1 MVTDQGRTMQA
12 VVSFR
17 GLPIGDEDSLVSAEL
32 PLPELRPHDI
42 LVQVQAVSVNP
53 VDVKR
58 RAGLRD
64 GAGPTVLGYDGAG
77 IVSAVGP
84 AAVRYKVGDEV
95 YYAGDVTRQG
105 SNAAY
110 QAVDERIVGRK
121 PTQFSFAQAAAMPLT
136 TITAW
141 ETLFEKFR
149 LTATSEGALLVLSGA
164 GGVGSIL
171 TQLAK
176 KLTRLTVIA
185 TASREESRAFARA
198 MGADHVVDHHGDLAA
213 NVRAVVPDGADYIFS
228 PYSAANLDA
237 FAAIAKPFG
246 EITAIDGPP
255 GLDLSLLV
263 SKSVS
268 WHWELMFT
276 RSMYD
281 TPDLI
286 EQQRLLARAADLFDE
301 GTLSSTLTTTLEGF
315 TPATLRR
322 AHEIVES
329 GHAVG
334 KVVVAR

>member
-1 MVTDQGRTMQA
+1 MVTDQGQTMQA
-12 VVSFR
+12 IVSFR
-17 GLPIGDEDSLVSAEL
+17 GLPIADEESLVAAEI
-32 PLPELRPHDI
+32 PLPELRPRDI
-42 LVQVQAVSVNP
+42 LVRVEAVSVNP

-58 RAGLRD
+58 RAGLP
-64 GAGPTVLGYDGAG
+64 AGGDPKVLGYDAAG
-77 IVSAVGP
+77 VVSAVGP
-84 AAVRYKVGDEV
+84 SVRHYTVGDEV

-121 PTQFSFAQAAAMPLT
+121 PTQLSFADAAAMPLT

-149 LTATSEGALLVLSGA
+149 LSATSEGTLLVLSGA

-176 KLTRLTVIA
+176 NLTRLTVIA
-185 TASREESRAFARA
+185 TASREESRAFAHK
-198 MGADHVVDHHGDLAA
+198 MGADDVIDHRGDLAA
-213 NVRAVVPDGADYIFS
+213 NVLAVAPNGADYIFS

-237 FAAIAKPFG
+237 FTAIAKPFG
-246 EITAIDGPP
+246 EITAIDGPR
-255 GLDLSLLV
+255 GLDLSPLV

-276 RSMYD
+276 RSMYN

-286 EQQRLLARAADLFDE
+286 EQQRLLNRAAELFDE

-315 TPATLRR
+315 TPANLRR
-322 AHEIVES
+322 AHEIIEA
-329 GHAVG
+329 GHAIG
-334 KVVVAR
+334 KVVVVR